1 LVVNYYEGGK
11 AMATVRLEH
20 VTKRYGGVTAVDDV
34 TLEVRSGEFFVL
46 VGPSG
51 CGKSTLLRLV
61 AGLEEVTS
69 GTIYITGEIVNHL
82 PPRERD
88 VAMVFESPNYALYPH
103 LTTFDNMAFAL
114 RWRRGQGE
122 TGQAEGKAGGRAAR
136 EEKIRK
142 RVEGVADRLGLGG
155 LLNRRREELSTGHRQ
170 SAAFGKAMVRQP
182 KVFLMDDPLS
192 QVDSVIRAS
201 SHRELREL
209 HRQMEA
215 TIIYVTHDQ
224 AEAMALGQRL
234 AVMNEGVVQ
243 QVGTPQGLYDR
254 PANLFVAGF
263 IGSPPMNLFAARIE
277 GSGDTMLIEERGF
290 RLPVPAHLAERLAD
304 REGREIVLGL
314 RPEHIRD
321 ARFTRD
327 ADRSATVSARIE
339 SREYLG
345 SDVNLYLVAEGGTE
359 EFVARVDSRTQARP
373 GDQIEVVFDA
383 ACVHAFDPASG
394 RSVL

>member
-1 LVVNYYEGGK
+1 
-11 AMATVRLEH
+11 MATVRLEH
-20 VTKRYGGVTAVDDV
+20 VTKRYGEVTAVDDV

-51 CGKSTLLRLV
+51 CGKSTLLRLI

-69 GTIYITGEIVNHL
+69 GTIYIGGERVNHL

-114 RWRRGQGE
+114 RWRKGQGE
-122 TGQAEGKAGGRAAR
+122 IGQAGGKAKGRAAR
-136 EEKIRK
+136 EENIRK
-142 RVEGVADRLGLGG
+142 RVEGVAGRLGLGG
-155 LLNRRREELSTGHRQ
+155 LLKRRREELSAGHRQ
-170 SAAFGKAMVRQP
+170 SAAFGKAMVRKP

-192 QVDSVIRAS
+192 QVDSAIRAS
-201 SHRELREL
+201 GHRELREL

-243 QVGTPQGLYDR
+243 QVGTPQGLYNR

-277 GSGDTMLIEERGF
+277 GSGDTMLIKGRGF
-290 RLPVPAHLAERLAD
+290 RVPVPAHLAERLSG
-304 REGREIVLGL
+304 REGSDIVVGL
-314 RPEHIRD
+314 RPEHIHD
-321 ARFTRD
+321 ARFARD
-327 ADRSATVSARIE
+327 ADPSATVSARVE
-339 SREYLG
+339 ASEYLG
-345 SDVNLYLVAEGGTE
+345 SDINLHLVAEEGIE

-373 GDQIEVVFDA
+373 GDRIDVVFEA
-383 ACVHAFDPASG
+383 AMVHAFDPVSG